1 MFKAQERQLA
11 NKRKWAVVIVAAGY
25 GSRFGHDI
33 PKQYLPLQGKPVL
46 RHCLDLFS
54 AMPEITEILCVIDPQ
69 HRAQFEEAAAGMR
82 TQPKTASGGDSRQH
96 SVANGLRGLSRDID
110 FVMVH
115 DAARPLVEAASVRD
129 LMRVME
135 QGGDAATLAAS
146 AVDTF
151 VRVEDGGKCGD
162 MVDRTG
168 LYSIQTPQAFPY
180 AQFIAA
186 HEKLQRGSFTDDTG
200 LYAAATG
207 KKAQLVQSSR
217 ANIKITTVQDMRL
230 AEKLLGGSTPMD
242 IRTGSGY
249 DVHAFDDDAGAVS
262 SIRLFG
268 VDIPHSRKLK
278 GHSDADVGLH
288 AIADA
293 ILGAAA
299 SGDIG
304 IYFPPGRDETKNID
318 SALIVDKSL
327 AVLAEKGGK
336 LHHADITFLGE
347 EPKIMKHREAIL
359 ERLAALLDIPANR
372 IGFKATTTEKLGY
385 LGRSEGLAVQAL
397 VTCRFEDVS

>member
-1 MFKAQERQLA
+1 MFKAQEQRLA

-33 PKQYLPLQGKPVL
+33 PKQYLPLHGKRVL
-46 RHCLDLFS
+46 RHCLDLF
-54 AMPEITEILCVIDPQ
+54 AGMPEMAEILCVIDPQ
-69 HRAQFEEAAAGMR
+69 HRHLFDEATAGMEKK
-82 TQPKTASGGDSRQH
+82 PKTANGGDSRQQ
-96 SVANGLRGLSRDID
+96 SVFNGLKGLSKDLD

-115 DAARPLVEAASVRD
+115 DAARPLLEASSVRD
-129 LMRVME
+129 LIRVLE
-135 QGGDAATLAAS
+135 QGGYAATLAAS

-151 VRVEDGGKCGD
+151 VRVEEGGKCGD
-162 MVDRTG
+162 TVDRTG

-180 AQFIAA
+180 AELVAA

-200 LYAAATG
+200 IFAAATG
-207 KKAQLVQSSR
+207 RHAQLVQSSR
-217 ANIKITTVQDMRL
+217 ANIKITTAQDMRL
-230 AEKLLGGSTPMD
+230 AEKLLGGITPMD
-242 IRTGSGY
+242 IRTGSGF

-268 VDIPHSRKLK
+268 VDIAHNRKLK

-299 SGDIG
+299 AGDIG

-318 SALIVDKSL
+318 SALIVDKAM
-327 AVLAEKGGK
+327 AVLAENGGK
-336 LHHADITFLGE
+336 LHHADVTFLGE

-359 ERLAALLDIPANR
+359 ERLAALLHIPANR

-385 LGRSEGLAVQAL
+385 LGRAEGLAVQAL
-397 VTCRFEDVS
+397 VTCRFDDAQ